1 VADGDKVKA
10 VPIVIGLQDGQ
21 YAELVSGDVQPGQEL
36 VTGLEGEDG
45 RARR

>member
-1 VADGDKVKA
+1 MRA

-21 YAELVSGDVQPGQEL
+21 YAELVSGDVKPGQEL
-36 VTGLEGEDG
+36 VTGVEGDD